1 MPEPIARL
9 NRSRRLALGALVV
22 VGLLA
27 VPVGVLASHAFSD
40 VPTSHRFHTAIGRV
54 AGAGITA
61 GCGGS
66 KYCPGDPV
74 NRGSMAAFLSRSAG
88 RAVEG
93 GLGGTLA
100 WDPGEQTLLGHVDIK
115 AGDVTGGTA
124 NVLLDGSVMGSTLS
138 VDSCPCAAVIWITT
152 DEENILAVGYV
163 GLVAD
168 FGEGTS
174 FDTTS
179 LSAVVSVETGVTTR
193 FNVYGGVFG
202 GSEDVDVQG
211 TVTAAYF
218 PFDGDGTNA
227 VQPPSTSSIATD
239 ERGFPVLPSGLGR

>member
-1 MPEPIARL
+1 MPEPTARL
-9 NRSRRLALGALVV
+9 HRSRRLAVAAALV

-40 VPTSHRFHTAIGRV
+40 VPTSHKFHTAIGRV

-61 GCGGS
+61 GCGGT
-66 KYCPGDPV
+66 KYCPGDAV
-74 NRGSMAAFLSRSAG
+74 NRGSMAAFLARSSG

-93 GLGGTLA
+93 GVGGSLA
-100 WDPGEQTLLGHVDIK
+100 WDPGEQTFLGKVDIK
-115 AGDVTGGTA
+115 AGDVTDGTA
-124 NVLLDGSVMGSTLS
+124 NVLLNGAIYGSTAG
-138 VDSCPCAAVIWITT
+138 VDGCPCAAVIWVTT
-152 DEENILAVGYV
+152 DEENILGVGYL
-163 GLVAD
+163 GLDTD

-174 FDTTS
+174 FDTTN
-179 LSAVVSVETGVTTR
+179 LTAVVGVPSGVTTR

-202 GSEDVDVQG
+202 GSEDVDIQG

-227 VQPPSTSSIATD
+227 TAIETTSIATD
-239 ERGFPVLPSGLGR
+239 ERGFPVLPSGVGR